1 MGEQWTG
8 IDWTAC
14 LRTVRSLQRR
24 IVKSIHTGHWRK
36 VKRLCY
42 LLVQNRQSAETSK
55 RAMSG
60 LSVSDGGGRRPPSPT
75 PRREPNKQQDNECSA
90 PSLELPGFSARR
102 DSSNVAGASVP
113 WAFVMLEPYA
123 GKLARTV
130 LRERGDGDI
139 ALLPGGERVNSGM
152 KHRVQFISL
161 EEDDKDLIVSFAL
174 DDAEMGVI
182 SLILLRTLFYEEL
195 MDEEERGVKV
205 SLEGDELEKEY
216 LNVLNSIR
224 IRSGEIEIKSLFREY
239 QLDTSAIEESEIQDM
254 VELLK
259 KQNYDNRFTIHI
271 A

>member
-1 MGEQWTG
+1 MTQVDCW
-8 IDWTAC
+8 
-14 LRTVRSLQRR
+14 LKL
-24 IVKSIHTGHWRK
+24 
-36 VKRLCY
+36 
-42 LLVQNRQSAETSK
+42 
-55 RAMSG
+55 
-60 LSVSDGGGRRPPSPT
+60 
-75 PRREPNKQQDNECSA
+75 
-90 PSLELPGFSARR
+90 GFST
-102 DSSNVAGASVP
+102 DS
-113 WAFVMLEPYA
+113 LD
-123 GKLARTV
+123 
-130 LRERGDGDI
+130 ERI
-139 ALLPGGERVNSGM
+139 NSGM

-161 EEDDKDLIVSFAL
+161 QEDDKDLIVSFAL

-239 QLDTSAIEESEIQDM
+239 QLDTSTIEESEIQDM

-271 A
+271 T

>member
-1 MGEQWTG
+1 MHAQ
-8 IDWTAC
+8 
-14 LRTVRSLQRR
+14 LRSVVR
-24 IVKSIHTGHWRK
+24 RK
-36 VKRLCY
+36 
-42 LLVQNRQSAETSK
+42 
-55 RAMSG
+55 
-60 LSVSDGGGRRPPSPT
+60 
-75 PRREPNKQQDNECSA
+75 
-90 PSLELPGFSARR
+90 
-102 DSSNVAGASVP
+102 
-113 WAFVMLEPYA
+113 
-123 GKLARTV
+123 
-130 LRERGDGDI
+130 I
-139 ALLPGGERVNSGM
+139 NSGM